1 MTLLLTWP
9 QSLTLLLSVA
19 YALSLVL
26 IAAFCLLQFLL
37 LVALLPAGRLRP
49 VVPEEFT
56 GDEPPIVTVQLPLYN
71 EPFVVGR
78 LIDKVM
84 QLDYPK
90 ERLEVQV
97 LDDSTDETTEIVLK
111 KMLEYRQQGFQ
122 IHHIRRRQRKGYK
135 AGALRHGMD
144 SARGSLIAIFD
155 ADFLPQADFLKQ
167 VLGHFAD
174 EKVGL
179 VQARWTH
186 LNERYNLLTRLQ
198 ALQLNVHFVVEQPG
212 RAAGGFLLQFNG
224 TAGVWRREA
233 IESAGNW
240 EADTLT
246 EDLDLSI
253 RAQLKGWRIVF
264 LEKLGVPS
272 ELPAEIRGLRSQQFR
287 WMKGGA
293 ETARKLL
300 GRVWRSELRLSSR
313 VMASFHL
320 LGSSVYLPLLAMLL
334 LSWPLLLSGKAYF
347 PNQLVTVLSLA
358 GLLAFFMV
366 QFAANVWMPRASLG
380 EKCRKALEFL
390 LLFPLF
396 LSFSLGLSIHNS
408 AAVAA
413 GWAGRSSEFV
423 RTPKFSIISK
433 SDRLGKPQR
442 RSARLSAIALAEW
455 CILLATAWALWYC
468 WQRGQYDFLAL
479 HLMLFVGLS
488 GLAYYS
494 LK

>member
-1 MTLLLTWP
+1 MIFLLTLQ
-9 QSLTLLLSVA
+9 QSVTLLLSLA
-19 YALSLVL
+19 YGISLVL
-26 IAAFCLLQFLL
+26 IAVFCLVQLL
-37 LVALLPAGRLRP
+37 LLLTLLSGRRQAAGRTAAAGGALP
-49 VVPEEFT
+49 M
-56 GDEPPIVTVQLPLYN
+56 VTVQLPLYN
-71 EPFVVGR
+71 EPFVVER

-90 ERLEVQV
+90 DRFEVQV
-97 LDDSTDETTEIVLK
+97 LDDSTDETTEIAAK
-111 KMLEYRQQGFQ
+111 KILEYRQQGFQ
-122 IHHIRRRQRKGYK
+122 VHHIRRSQREGYK

-167 VLGHFAD
+167 VLGYFGN

-179 VQARWTH
+179 VQARWAH

-198 ALQLNVHFVVEQPG
+198 ALQLNVHFMVEQPG
-212 RAAGGFLLQFNG
+212 RAAGGYLLQFNG
-224 TAGVWRREA
+224 SAGIWRREA

-272 ELPAEIRGLRSQQFR
+272 ELPAESRGLRSQQYR

-300 GRVWRSELRLSSR
+300 GRVWRSELRFSSR
-313 VMASFHL
+313 LMASFHL

-334 LSWPLLLSGKAYF
+334 LSWPLLLSGEAYF
-347 PNQLVTVLSLA
+347 PNRLVTVLSLA
-358 GLLAFFMV
+358 GLLSLFIV

-380 EKCRKALEFL
+380 EKCCRTAGFV

-396 LSFSLGLSIHNS
+396 LSFSLGLSIHNF

-413 GWAGRSSEFV
+413 GWAGRKSEFV
-423 RTPKFSIISK
+423 RTPKFNIISRA
-433 SDRLGKPQR
+433 DRPGKRQGHV
-442 RSARLSAIALAEW
+442 SSLSAVTVAEW
-455 CILLATAWALWYC
+455 LTMLAAGWGLWYS
-468 WQRGQYDFLAL
+468 WQQGEYDFLVL
-479 HLMLFVGLS
+479 HLLLFTGLS
-488 GLAYYS
+488 GLFYFDI
-494 LK
+494 K